1 MDKAQDPP
9 PSKPRGVDSAT
20 DEPTAM
26 SDSEHSSRVT
36 RKLRDATI
44 EETRSNAS
52 ELAPR
57 ETQGLPLLSEGSTSV
72 EGTSDIMLEDNNSRG
87 RGLRRKR
94 SHDEVEGEITEEI
107 NGQKAG
113 KHSRKR
119 SRDGDT
125 DPRIDSDGEGRPTTT
140 RIHQT
145 TGAEM
150 EGSLTNGV
158 IHDSD
163 RLDPAT
169 GVEDIPDEKLGASPK
184 NTAGIAQNDTINEVG
199 RAQNAAYQPKAGD
212 EESETAGLVGEP
224 QTKRVQDSPQ
234 LRTSGTAEEP
244 SSLKV

>member
-1 MDKAQDPP
+1 MDNVQDPP
-9 PSKPRGVDSAT
+9 PSKPRGVDST
-20 DEPTAM
+20 IDEPVAM

-44 EETRSNAS
+44 EETRGNAS

-57 ETQGLPLLSEGSTSV
+57 ETQGLPLLSEGSTSA
-72 EGTSDIMLEDNNSRG
+72 EGASDIMLEDNNSRG

-119 SRDGDT
+119 SRDGDA
-125 DPRIDSDGEGRPTTT
+125 DPRIDSDNEGRPTTT
-140 RIHQT
+140 RTHQT
-145 TGAEM
+145 TDAEM
-150 EGSLTNGV
+150 GGSLTNGA

-169 GVEDIPDEKLGASPK
+169 GIDDIPDEKLGASPK
-184 NTAGIAQNDTINEVG
+184 NPAEVAQNDTINEVG
-199 RAQNAAYQPKAGD
+199 QAQNAASQPKAGD
-212 EESETAGLVGEP
+212 EESKTAGLVGEP
-224 QTKRVQDSPQ
+224 RTKRAQDSPQ
-234 LRTSGTAEEP
+234 LRTSSTVEEP